1 MPSANIGM
9 LSVRPHLAGSASG
22 LGGALMVAGGAAL
35 AAITGAL
42 MGHGWG
48 VWPLLFMMLLASI
61 SAGVT
66 ALYVI
71 GVERQTGALDVVA

>member
-1 MPSANIGM
+1 M
-9 LSVRPHLAGSASG
+9 
-22 LGGALMVAGGAAL
+22 MVAGGAAL

-48 VWPLLFMMLLASI
+48 VWPLLFMMLLASV

-66 ALYVI
+66 ACYVI
-71 GVERQTGALDVVA
+71 SVERRAGALDVAV